1 MNSVSDIVIV
11 TVIDSTNPTFSTSP
25 SNLQYAEGQ
34 TSNILTWNS
43 TDLYPNTYIIYKD
56 GSSIDTGSWT
66 NASTITLNVDGLSK
80 AVYNYTIVV
89 VDVFNNQGVDT
100 VFVTVIDQT
109 DPVFADTPNDITYTE
124 GSVGNIVNWTATD
137 SYSGNYIILQ
147 DGFQVDINTWTSGV
161 AINYPIDG
169 LAKGVYNFTIVISDN
184 SDNSIVDTVLV
195 TVIDLTPPSL
205 SSPANIQYED
215 GSTGNK
221 ITWNSVDNYPET
233 MTVYRNGSVKFT
245 GSWTSGDIEYII
257 DDLDIGA
264 YNFTIVVVDVSGNSA
279 VDTVIVTVVDTID
292 PTINSPTDVS
302 YSEGATGQSIS
313 WTGTD
318 NHPNNYV
325 ILLNGSLD
333 SSSVWGSGIPIVYS
347 VDGYAKGTY
356 NVTITV
362 FDTSNNS
369 KSDTVIVIVND
380 TTNPSVNSPTDAQ
393 YSEGSTGNTI
403 DWTSTENYPETY
415 IIYQNGSQIDTNSW
429 TSGIPINHD
438 INGLPKGGY
447 NFTIIIF
454 DASNNYVVD
463 TVFITVVDTTNPI
476 FVESPT
482 DLQYG
487 EGITGNSLIWNSTD
501 TYPGNYI
508 IYLDDISVD
517 TGAWTNATTISINVD
532 GLSIGSYNYTILV
545 VDLSGN
551 QGIDTVIVTVA
562 DTDNPNLTFNPADLQ
577 YNESD
582 TGNSLSWTAT
592 DLYAGNYIIY
602 KDEIQVLTPTSWI
615 SGASITYDV
624 DGLTKGIY
632 NYTIVIQDVWG
643 NLVIDT
649 VFVTVVDGNT
659 PNLVSN
665 PSDLQYDQGSSGN
678 TLSWTATDTYSGNYS
693 VCKDGIQ
700 IADTSWSSGVPIK
713 IDVDGLSLGTYN
725 YTIIIEDASNNQI
738 IHTVMV
744 EVADSSA
751 PVVIT
756 APPNIQYSEGN
767 VGNFLIWNSTDINP
781 TNYTIYK
788 DSSQIDFGIWTNAE
802 NISIN
807 IDSLSTGTYNY
818 TIVILDIAGN
828 QDIDIVFVT
837 VVDTIDPNITVIPA
851 DLQYNESDTGN
862 TISWTATDLHAGDY
876 IIYKDGIP
884 IAANTWKSSAPITYL
899 VDNLLMG
906 SYNYTVVLSDE
917 SNNLSVDTVLIT
929 VIDGT
934 VPIWVSTPVNTQYS
948 EETIGNTLVWKAT
961 DNHPYSYNVYQ
972 NGSLTATSFWIDN
985 VDIIVNIDGL
995 IIGTY
1000 NFTIIV
1006 SDDSNNTIVYS
1017 HFINIFDGTPPALV
1031 VDSIDSSYIEG
1042 TTGHTISW
1050 IVSDNYAK
1058 NYTVLMEGALYT
1070 SDTWTSNNLVS
1081 INVDGYSK
1089 GVYNFTVII
1098 RDLSDNALIIQGFV
1112 TITDGTT
1119 PVINSSPQNQTIIEE
1134 STNNVAIWQIND
1146 LYPYDYAVYKNGILL
1161 YENNWTYNND
1171 ISVTLDN
1178 LEAGQYNFT
1187 IVFRDMSLNSIAET
1201 IEVTVIDMNKPTLLV
1216 TPSKDTTVIEG
1227 SINNYLEWNVMDLHP
1242 ETMVL
1247 IVDGQTQDIRIW
1259 NNDQSIRIN
1268 VDNLQPGFYNYT
1280 IIVYDESNN
1289 FIIDS
1294 VTLRVKNPL
1303 LIDTIYPD
1311 LLYSNYAYEGDY
1323 ELISGVWTDINGGVV
1338 QEGEISI
1345 LLYDSTDEVIQ
1356 ISKVSVNQGNYE
1368 IILNYTGILPSSYTW
1383 ELSFNSEGY
1392 EPWEGITLG
1401 VTVLHHNY
1409 GFDVQI
1415 SDELKPGE
1423 EYIITTLVY
1432 YEDNITDSSLSL
1444 NQLFSKGQS
1453 GENVPVEGMEVF
1465 FDIYLEYSDGS
1476 RIKISKSETTSGV
1489 GLAWVTLSPEETT
1502 SLVSI
1507 TGLSISVIGD
1517 AFGNA
1522 NQFEISGSKLPSI
1535 NTPEPEID
1543 IQIQNVI
1550 TDNLIFVFIIIAS
1563 LFIVGYVYLAQKQKN
1578 HDRIAQLDLAI
1589 QAAHQEIDSL
1599 LSL

>member
-1 MNSVSDIVIV
+1 NGTSIFSTSWTSGDIEILVDGLSAGVYNYTIVVADKSSNQASDTVFVTVIDNILPSLNTPSDIIYAEESTGNAIDWTGIDLHADNYIIYENGSEVDTGSWASGAPISFDIDGLLKGAYNFTIIIFDTSNNSANDTVIVTVNDETSPSVNNPANILYAFGLTGNLINWTATDNYNNSYIIYQNGSLVDNGNWDSGVTISYNVDGFGNGNYNFTILFTDLSGNSVTDTVILTVVDGTNLSVSSLADTQYLEGTTGNTLDWTGVDDQPNNYTIFQNGSQVDTSSWLSGVPISYNMDGLSQGVYNFTIIIYDDSMNSVSDIVIV

-257 DDLDIGA
+257 
-264 YNFTIVVVDVSGNSA
+264 

-517 TGAWTNATTISINVD
+517 TGAW
-532 GLSIGSYNYTILV
+532 
-545 VDLSGN
+545 
-551 QGIDTVIVTVA
+551 
-562 DTDNPNLTFNPADLQ
+562 
-577 YNESD
+577 
-582 TGNSLSWTAT
+582 
-592 DLYAGNYIIY
+592 
-602 KDEIQVLTPTSWI
+602 
-615 SGASITYDV
+615 
-624 DGLTKGIY
+624 
-632 NYTIVIQDVWG
+632 
-643 NLVIDT
+643 
-649 VFVTVVDGNT
+649 
-659 PNLVSN
+659 
-665 PSDLQYDQGSSGN
+665 
-678 TLSWTATDTYSGNYS
+678 
-693 VCKDGIQ
+693 
-700 IADTSWSSGVPIK
+700 
-713 IDVDGLSLGTYN
+713 
-725 YTIIIEDASNNQI
+725 
-738 IHTVMV
+738 
-744 EVADSSA
+744 
-751 PVVIT
+751 
-756 APPNIQYSEGN
+756 
-767 VGNFLIWNSTDINP
+767 
-781 TNYTIYK
+781 
-788 DSSQIDFGIWTNAE
+788 
-802 NISIN
+802 
-807 IDSLSTGTYNY
+807 
-818 TIVILDIAGN
+818 
-828 QDIDIVFVT
+828 
-837 VVDTIDPNITVIPA
+837 
-851 DLQYNESDTGN
+851 
-862 TISWTATDLHAGDY
+862 
-876 IIYKDGIP
+876 
-884 IAANTWKSSAPITYL
+884 
-899 VDNLLMG
+899 
-906 SYNYTVVLSDE
+906 
-917 SNNLSVDTVLIT
+917 
-929 VIDGT
+929 
-934 VPIWVSTPVNTQYS
+934 
-948 EETIGNTLVWKAT
+948 
-961 DNHPYSYNVYQ
+961 
-972 NGSLTATSFWIDN
+972 
-985 VDIIVNIDGL
+985 
-995 IIGTY
+995 
-1000 NFTIIV
+1000 
-1006 SDDSNNTIVYS
+1006 
-1017 HFINIFDGTPPALV
+1017 
-1031 VDSIDSSYIEG
+1031 
-1042 TTGHTISW
+1042 
-1050 IVSDNYAK
+1050 
-1058 NYTVLMEGALYT
+1058 
-1070 SDTWTSNNLVS
+1070 
-1081 INVDGYSK
+1081 
-1089 GVYNFTVII
+1089 
-1098 RDLSDNALIIQGFV
+1098 
-1112 TITDGTT
+1112 
-1119 PVINSSPQNQTIIEE
+1119 
-1134 STNNVAIWQIND
+1134 
-1146 LYPYDYAVYKNGILL
+1146 
-1161 YENNWTYNND
+1161 
-1171 ISVTLDN
+1171 
-1178 LEAGQYNFT
+1178 
-1187 IVFRDMSLNSIAET
+1187 
-1201 IEVTVIDMNKPTLLV
+1201 
-1216 TPSKDTTVIEG
+1216 
-1227 SINNYLEWNVMDLHP
+1227 
-1242 ETMVL
+1242 
-1247 IVDGQTQDIRIW
+1247 
-1259 NNDQSIRIN
+1259 
-1268 VDNLQPGFYNYT
+1268 
-1280 IIVYDESNN
+1280 
-1289 FIIDS
+1289 
-1294 VTLRVKNPL
+1294 
-1303 LIDTIYPD
+1303 
-1311 LLYSNYAYEGDY
+1311 
-1323 ELISGVWTDINGGVV
+1323 
-1338 QEGEISI
+1338 
-1345 LLYDSTDEVIQ
+1345 
-1356 ISKVSVNQGNYE
+1356 
-1368 IILNYTGILPSSYTW
+1368 
-1383 ELSFNSEGY
+1383 
-1392 EPWEGITLG
+1392 
-1401 VTVLHHNY
+1401 
-1409 GFDVQI
+1409 
-1415 SDELKPGE
+1415 
-1423 EYIITTLVY
+1423 
-1432 YEDNITDSSLSL
+1432 
-1444 NQLFSKGQS
+1444 
-1453 GENVPVEGMEVF
+1453 
-1465 FDIYLEYSDGS
+1465 
-1476 RIKISKSETTSGV
+1476 
-1489 GLAWVTLSPEETT
+1489 
-1502 SLVSI
+1502 
-1507 TGLSISVIGD
+1507 
-1517 AFGNA
+1517 
-1522 NQFEISGSKLPSI
+1522 
-1535 NTPEPEID
+1535 
-1543 IQIQNVI
+1543 
-1550 TDNLIFVFIIIAS
+1550 
-1563 LFIVGYVYLAQKQKN
+1563 
-1578 HDRIAQLDLAI
+1578 
-1589 QAAHQEIDSL
+1589 
-1599 LSL
+1599 